1 VRVALRERRL
11 GDRRHPFV
19 DELLERIERLV
30 EVGLRTLALRGAA
43 GGFAISECRA
53 GEISEGA
60 HAIEES
66 RASAALNPSAE
77 AQAEKIRAE
86 RDAAIVSANAG
97 ETRSARLETSL

>member
-1 VRVALRERRL
+1 M
-11 GDRRHPFV
+11 HPS
-19 DELLERIERLV
+19 LV
-30 EVGLRTLALRGAA
+30 EVGLSTPALRGAA

-53 GEISEGA
+53 GEIPEGG
-60 HAIEES
+60 HAIEQS

-86 RDAAIVSANAG
+86 RDAAIVSAHAG